1 MKKNRLLVFLT
12 IFSLG
17 IVSTSCAETQT
28 EQTQTEQTQ
37 TEQAQTAPTQNAWDA
52 LEAAHVIGA
61 MDWCTDNTPQNPAY
75 QSLRDKASGLLD
87 DFIASEDITSG
98 EAFLVQQRAKEQGR
112 ALGIELNQQV
122 CANLESTVVE
132 SPSWEM
138 VTSVEGDFTIELPGI
153 PEIDETVDNIE
164 GTEFNW
170 TTYESAVKAESNPR
184 LEKGEFYMLAYADLP
199 ADYIA
204 NNSQDAIFKSVSK
217 YIFEQ
222 MGLSELKE
230 EEADATTDGI
240 PLKIFSGDGYGQSVA
255 TIMYIVDQRFYFNL
269 VVATEEEH
277 FQRFLRSFEVLDL

>member
-1 MKKNRLLVFLT
+1 MKKYRLLAFLT

-28 EQTQTEQTQ
+28 EQNQTTPTQ
-37 TEQAQTAPTQNAWDA
+37 TEQAQTAPTQNGWDA

-61 MDWCTDNTPQNPAY
+61 MDWCIDNTPQNPTY

-112 ALGIELNQQV
+112 TLGIELNQQV

-153 PEIDETVDNIE
+153 PEIEETVDNIE
-164 GTEFNW
+164 GTEFNS
-170 TTYESAVKAESNPR
+170 TTYESAVKADSNPR
-184 LEKGEFYMLAYADLP
+184 L
-199 ADYIA
+199 
-204 NNSQDAIFKSVSK
+204 
-217 YIFEQ
+217 
-222 MGLSELKE
+222 
-230 EEADATTDGI
+230 
-240 PLKIFSGDGYGQSVA
+240 
-255 TIMYIVDQRFYFNL
+255 
-269 VVATEEEH
+269 
-277 FQRFLRSFEVLDL
+277 